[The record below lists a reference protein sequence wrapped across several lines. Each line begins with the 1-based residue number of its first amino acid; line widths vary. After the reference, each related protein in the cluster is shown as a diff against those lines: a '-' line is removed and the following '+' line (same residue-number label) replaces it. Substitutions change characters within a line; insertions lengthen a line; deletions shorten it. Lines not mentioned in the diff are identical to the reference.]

1 MKITK
6 KLIIAALSITLIG
19 FMMTAAGFVNGAQ
32 LGIAKTKSGF
42 KIIGAEQF
50 VTLNEELPDFTSI
63 ELNSGLNRVEIIPSD
78 KFGIEVKYNEDQD
91 DMSYQVVDG
100 VLKINQAQQ
109 NQMLSMMIDLNFM
122 SETSYMKVF
131 VPANTELT
139 SVVVAAPHS
148 DFLMQD
154 IKSQKVLL
162 TCNYGDIE
170 LNRVDSHKIEINSNS
185 SDLIMNEI
193 NSNEFIVNNEYGDVR
208 IHKLKVDNM
217 SFKLNSG
224 GLKLTDII
232 SNNQATIIN
241 TYGDMELSDSEFN
254 QLSADFNSGNVWVK
268 NSQMQTAMIKGRY
281 G

>member
-19 FMMTAAGFVNGAQ
+19 FMMTAAGFLNGAQ
-32 LGIAKTKSGF
+32 LGITKTKSGF

-50 VTLNEELPDFTSI
+50 ITLNEELPPFTSI

-139 SVVVAAPHS
+139 SVVVAAP
-148 DFLMQD
+148 
-154 IKSQKVLL
+154 
-162 TCNYGDIE
+162 
-170 LNRVDSHKIEINSNS
+170 
-185 SDLIMNEI
+185 
-193 NSNEFIVNNEYGDVR
+193 
-208 IHKLKVDNM
+208 
-217 SFKLNSG
+217 
-224 GLKLTDII
+224 
-232 SNNQATIIN
+232 
-241 TYGDMELSDSEFN
+241 
-254 QLSADFNSGNVWVK
+254 
-268 NSQMQTAMIKGRY
+268 
-281 G
+281 